1 MDKTLFEKYINEMR
15 AMKASAIPEPKRPAA
30 VVYRGNDKD
39 MTGSGTLKIRV
50 TSVRGLYPVAN
61 AKVTVFTGNADG
73 MMVIAEGN
81 TDISGASPDFTLPA
95 PAAELYASEYQW
107 VNFAELSESDIVSL
121 PVTKDY
127 DDEAEEAA
135 EEAKMLQLRI
145 EEPWQLE
152 NVLDCQMSVRV
163 PLWVKISDHQLREE
177 FCRLYNGKAKVEE

>member
-61 AKVTVFTGNADG
+61 AKVTVFTGNADS
-73 MMVIAEGN
+73 MTVIAEGN

-95 PAAELYASEYQW
+95 PAAALTESPDPKSRPYA
-107 VNFAELSESDIVSL
+107 
-121 PVTKDY
+121 
-127 DDEAEEAA
+127 
-135 EEAKMLQLRI
+135 
-145 EEPWQLE
+145 
-152 NVLDCQMSVRV
+152 
-163 PLWVKISDHQLREE
+163 
-177 FCRLYNGKAKVEE
+177 LYNILTEADGFTKTYNYNVAVFDGVTSLQAVELIPLSAEPNKNQPIIIDEYEEYTL